1 MNDKNEYIKLLQDE
15 VKLIKLGNKN
25 KIGECGMCGIKVKK
39 LYQRRVGQVD
49 FMICERCKEIMD

>member
-39 LYQRRVGQVD
+39 LYQRRVGQVEN
-49 FMICERCKEIMD
+49 I

>member
-49 FMICERCKEIMD
+49 FMTCGRCKEIMD

>member
-39 LYQRRVGQVD
+39 LYPRRVGQVD
-49 FMICERCKEIMD
+49 FMTCGRCKEIMD